1 MKIDGCCHCGRISF
15 EAIIDPDKIG
25 ICHCTDCQAL
35 SASAFRTIA
44 ITLEDGFKVLSGTP
58 KVYVKIG
65 DSGNRRAQA
74 FCGDCGSAIHATSA
88 DDDGPKV
95 YNIRLGVV
103 RQRNRL
109 APKFQAWTRSAQPW
123 LAAIDSIPKSERQ

>member
-1 MKIDGCCHCGRISF
+1 MKIDGGCHCGKITF
-15 EAIIDPDKIG
+15 EADIDPDKIA

-44 ITLEDGFKVLSGTP
+44 ITVEDGFKLLSGAP
-58 KVYVKIG
+58 KVYVKTG

-74 FCGDCGSAIHATSA
+74 FCGDCGSAIYATSA
-88 DDDGPKV
+88 DGDGPGV

-103 RQRNRL
+103 RQRAEL
-109 APKFQAWTRSAQPW
+109 APKIQFWTRSAQPW
-123 LAAIDSIPKSERQ
+123 LADIDSIPKSERQ